1 MNSSNHR
8 YETSD
13 LNLSAFL
20 KVQGLDVIS
29 VTSNGHGRATFVFND
44 GANREKLVTQFFNQE
59 SRVEPLGY
67 VGAMRSLKAYAA
79 EMKQNEQRG
88 SHGKRINTHSTG

>member
-1 MNSSNHR
+1 MNSTNQH
-8 YETSD
+8 YQTSD

-29 VTSNGHGRATFVFND
+29 VVSAGYGKAIFVFRDNED
-44 GANREKLVTQFFNQE
+44 REKLVTQFFNQE
-59 SRVEPLGY
+59 SKIEPLAY

-79 EMKQNEQRG
+79 EMKQNER
-88 SHGKRINTHSTG
+88 SKDAKGKSLTI